1 MSIFATQTN
10 SRARVKDDAFN
21 DDTLRSL
28 YSMYESADLDT
39 FKQFAIDTVQR
50 GNGKQSKKDL
60 IINEIT
66 RTSNKATALK
76 KAQDYILAGQ
86 GLGV

>member
-1 MSIFATQTN
+1 MSLFSTQST

-21 DDTLRSL
+21 DDTLRTL
-28 YSMYESADLDT
+28 YNMFESADIDT
-39 FKQFAIDTVQR
+39 FKQFAIETVQR

>member
-1 MSIFATQTN
+1 MSLFSTQST

-21 DDTLRSL
+21 DDTLRTL
-28 YSMYESADLDT
+28 YNMFESADIDT
-39 FKQFAIDTVQR
+39 FKQFAIETVQR

-60 IINEIT
+60 IINEIN

>member
-1 MSIFATQTN
+1 MSLFSTQSN
-10 SRARVKDDAFN
+10 SRARVKADAFN

-28 YSMYESADLDT
+28 YSMYESADIDT

-66 RTSNKATALK
+66 RTNNKAVALK